1 MKLTRYQTSEVK
13 RFFRN
18 LNDPTS
24 FWLMTGGFVMAWTLS
39 SASQFV
45 TIFPSLFFGLTP
57 LLYWL
62 GRAYVQTKKNPFES
76 AQILYVWNEAKDRIS
91 RLEAA
96 IREQKKVLGVDMSD
110 LLVTVRRV
118 HQSLFN
124 ALRNA
129 DDLADELTKSERSI
143 GPIAN
148 APPAA
153 PIAGS
158 GPETNRLLQIAEKQR
173 AEYLKTHNS
182 LHDSVSRT
190 IAEARVFVTTLDN
203 VRIRLLGYR
212 MINMSDDFGRE
223 EFLHSL
229 TEVKTSLD
237 SMDKSLGE
245 INLDPYGLYS
255 NKNSQQL
262 DSNPVEVNDVEPPQE
277 QRS

>member
-1 MKLTRYQTSEVK
+1 MKLTRYQKREVK
-13 RFFRN
+13 RFAKN

-24 FWLMTGGFVMAWTLS
+24 FWLMAGGFAMAWTLS
-39 SASQFV
+39 SASRFV
-45 TIFPSLFFGLTP
+45 TIYPTLFFGLVP
-57 LLYWL
+57 VLYWA
-62 GRAYVQTKKNPFES
+62 GRAYLRTKKFPFES
-76 AQILYVWNEAKDRIS
+76 TQILHVWNDAKDRIS

-110 LLVTVRRV
+110 ILTTVRRV

-190 IAEARVFVTTLDN
+190 IAEARVFVNTLDN

-212 MINMSDDFGRE
+212 MVNMSDDFGRE

-245 INLDPYGLYS
+245 INLDPFGLYT
-255 NKNSQQL
+255 NKFSIQKE
-262 DSNPVEVNDVEPPQE
+262 SAAIPEEPQRQTQE
-277 QRS
+277 EN

>member
-1 MKLTRYQTSEVK
+1 MKLTRYQKREVK
-13 RFFRN
+13 RFAKN

-24 FWLMTGGFVMAWTLS
+24 FWLMLGGFPLAWTLS
-39 SASQFV
+39 SASRFV
-45 TIFPSLFFGLTP
+45 TILPALFFGLAP
-57 LLYWL
+57 ILYWV
-62 GRAYVQTKKNPFES
+62 GGAYLRTKKFPFES
-76 AQILYVWNEAKDRIS
+76 TQILHVWNDAKDRIS

-110 LLVTVRRV
+110 ILTTVRRV

-190 IAEARVFVTTLDN
+190 IAEARVFVNTLDN

-212 MINMSDDFGRE
+212 MVNMSDDFGRE

-245 INLDPYGLYS
+245 INLDPFGLYT
-255 NKNSQQL
+255 NKF
-262 DSNPVEVNDVEPPQE
+262 PPQKE
-277 QRS
+277 STVIPEEAQRQTQEEN